1 MRWHEQPK
9 LWGLSDK
16 SICTYPFSAPVFVYI
31 YNLFLKSATLPAA
44 LFMLIFFN
52 WAEMFTRLSEVLLWC
67 YERTPTLLCHQERLL
82 SCSFQAII
90 ARCKS
95 RINTRSVYVS
105 PSLQRQ
111 QQQRSR
117 NGHLCFYSRKT
128 TTYVNK
134 AQTTHMCAL
143 INHKVTQIH
152 LIQTSGCRW
161 MNTWCIRH
169 VFFY

>member
-1 MRWHEQPK
+1 MS
-9 LWGLSDK
+9 LSTF
-16 SICTYPFSAPVFVYI
+16 ITFSLNPP
-31 YNLFLKSATLPAA
+31 LSPLLCLRSSFLTKQKC
-44 LFMLIFFN
+44 
-52 WAEMFTRLSEVLLWC
+52 LSEVLLWC
-67 YERTPTLLCHQERLL
+67 SNARQHCCATRKGFYLVLSKQFLLG
-82 SCSFQAII
+82 
-90 ARCKS
+90 CKS

-105 PSLQRQ
+105 PSLQMQ

-117 NGHLCFYSRKT
+117 GRHLCFYSRKT

-161 MNTWCIRH
+161 MNTGCIQH